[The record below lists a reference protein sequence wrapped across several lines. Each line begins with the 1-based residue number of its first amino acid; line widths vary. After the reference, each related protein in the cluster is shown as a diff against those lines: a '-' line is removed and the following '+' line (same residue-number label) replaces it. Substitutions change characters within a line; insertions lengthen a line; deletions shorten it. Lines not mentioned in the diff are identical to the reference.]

1 MRSKHKVL
9 IVLISVLVVG
19 IAVCAVIKT
28 DLVEIILPQESV
40 DLNDYYEVMQAINKE
55 LCKYYGTKRY
65 HKDTP
70 EVRREKL
77 LAILEKL
84 EDKGLI
90 EEGSIN
96 SDSRYIYYHTAT
108 GDSFFLEYLDPD
120 PNHN

>member
-9 IVLISVLVVG
+9 IVLILVLLVVFS
-19 IAVCAVIKT
+19 ICMVTKT
-28 DLVEIILPQESV
+28 DLVEIILSQESV

-65 HKDTP
+65 HEDTP
-70 EVRREKL
+70 EVRKEKL

-90 EEGSIN
+90 EEGSIS

-108 GDSFFLEYLDPD
+108 GDQFFLEYLDPD

>member
-40 DLNDYYEVMQAINKE
+40 DLNDYYEVMQALNKE

-70 EVRREKL
+70 EVRRAKL

-108 GDSFFLEYLDPD
+108 GDRFFLEYLDPD

>member
-65 HKDTP
+65 HKDMP

-108 GDSFFLEYLDPD
+108 GDRFFLEYLDPD